1 MVRRRRCRRPLVRL
15 GSCSRR
21 TDEWDKIYSIRL
33 SVIYPY
39 KHGPSVDA
47 SASALTCSFFIW
59 LHLFG
64 RPPSTI
70 EDHRPPTTDH
80 RPPHRIASHEHRT
93 ATMTSEQSKSNVSE
107 PSEMEPKDALQFLSY
122 TRAKLKRKLESN
134 DDDDDDDERAQNNF
148 DLEQTIREIRALIT
162 VNDEIH
168 REIFSRCMVDSRT
181 SSIEEINIKR
191 FAFKTIQKRQKDSKV
206 ELISQPEFDEGT
218 FDSFPLTQLPSCLGD
233 MIVPKYKA
241 SHHSLFVDYD
251 DYDDYFQKALMLFS
265 EDALGL
271 FLPKLKAHLEA
282 AQVCL
287 GVIHEWAMQP
297 TNDLS
302 FIGLNFQ
309 DVLKIPTKIKRDAAF
324 AGSNS
329 VNRLVVPS
337 PGRPADARE

>member
-1 MVRRRRCRRPLVRL
+1 
-15 GSCSRR
+15 
-21 TDEWDKIYSIRL
+21 
-33 SVIYPY
+33 
-39 KHGPSVDA
+39 
-47 SASALTCSFFIW
+47 
-59 LHLFG
+59 
-64 RPPSTI
+64 
-70 EDHRPPTTDH
+70 
-80 RPPHRIASHEHRT
+80 
-93 ATMTSEQSKSNVSE
+93 
-107 PSEMEPKDALQFLSY
+107 MEPKDALQFLNY
-122 TRAKLKRKLESN
+122 TRAKLKRKLELN
-134 DDDDDDDERAQNNF
+134 DEDDDERAQNNF
-148 DLEQTIREIRALIT
+148 DLEQTIREVRALIS

-206 ELISQPEFDEGT
+206 ELISQPESDEGT

-241 SHHSLFVDYD
+241 AHHSLFVDYD
-251 DYDDYFQKALMLFS
+251 DYFRKALMLFS